1 MYPQQQPV
9 QKKPIAAAVLS
20 IIAGAIGLVMS
31 LAMVALTLYAMALV
45 GSIGDVG
52 GIVGGIVAIAVGLAM
67 WLLIASLLVLVGGI
81 KVYSHPEQHTKWGV
95 IILLFSIIGLG
106 LFFLSVTTD
115 WTGILGSVAA
125 LMGIIGGILALAFKP
140 AVQYP
145 RGYQQPYAQTGY
157 PPPPPQAGY
166 QQPYASQQ
174 QFRRICPQCG
184 RVVDENVRFCPNCGK
199 ALA

>member
-1 MYPQQQPV
+1 
-9 QKKPIAAAVLS
+9 
-20 IIAGAIGLVMS
+20 
-31 LAMVALTLYAMALV
+31 MALV
-45 GSIGDVG
+45 GSIGDIG
-52 GIVGGIVAIAVGLAM
+52 GLVGGIVAIAIGLAM

-81 KVYSHPEQHTKWGV
+81 KVYSHPEAHTKWGV
-95 IILLFSIIGLG
+95 IILVFSIIGLG
-106 LFFLSVTTD
+106 LFFFSIETE

-125 LMGIIGGILALAFKP
+125 LMGIIGGILAMAFKP

-145 RGYQQPYAQTGY
+145 YGYQQPYAQTGY

-166 QQPYASQQ
+166 QQPYAPQQ

-184 RVVDENVRFCPNCGK
+184 QVVDENVRFCPNCGK